1 MREFWGWVV
10 FALAVGLILAGYLWE
25 PPAPRHVP
33 AASVAAT
40 PCHSKMIIASAMPAA
55 PPAIR

>member
-40 PCHSKMIIASAMPAA
+40 PLGVPVGKEPMLP
-55 PPAIR
+55 